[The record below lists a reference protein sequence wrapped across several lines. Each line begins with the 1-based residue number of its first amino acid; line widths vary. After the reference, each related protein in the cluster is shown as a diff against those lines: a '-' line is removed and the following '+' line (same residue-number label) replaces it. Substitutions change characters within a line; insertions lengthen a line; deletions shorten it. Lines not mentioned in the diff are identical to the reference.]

1 MSKWKKLY
9 APCMSLLSIFK
20 DTPMEKSILTNHFVY
35 EKWEGKFKEKKIVK
49 IFSLFY
55 GFSKKKD
62 I

>member
-1 MSKWKKLY
+1 
-9 APCMSLLSIFK
+9 MSLLSIFK

-55 GFSKKKD
+55 GFSIYIKKRH
-62 I
+62 IRMTLHFE

>member
-1 MSKWKKLY
+1 
-9 APCMSLLSIFK
+9 MSLLSIFK

-49 IFSLFY
+49 FSLYFMV
-55 GFSKKKD
+55 FLKKKD